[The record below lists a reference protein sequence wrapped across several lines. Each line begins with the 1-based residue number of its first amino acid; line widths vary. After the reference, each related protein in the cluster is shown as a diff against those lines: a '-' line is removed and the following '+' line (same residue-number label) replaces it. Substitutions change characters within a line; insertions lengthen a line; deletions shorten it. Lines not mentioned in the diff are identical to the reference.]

1 MPAGQSYAC
10 AAMSSSAVEGA
21 ELRRAHGVVLLE
33 RAAELSVFADA
44 LQAAINRRGS
54 LLLVDGPAGIGKTTL
69 LRAAC
74 AEARE
79 RDARIVTARGLAL
92 EGDFPYG
99 VVRQLFEPVRSAA
112 TAAEWAELIDGA
124 AGLAE
129 RAFESADV
137 ASVEDDVP
145 YATLHGL
152 FWLAANLAARRP
164 LVVAVDDAHWADPP
178 SLRWLTHLAH
188 RLDGLSILLL
198 LAVRTGP
205 DVRAAALL
213 DELRT
218 AASHPP
224 LRPQPFSAAAT
235 AALVRDR
242 LGDVAGAE
250 LCSACHART
259 AGNPFLLD
267 SVVGVL
273 HAERTPLS
281 DEAVSRVAELGPE
294 PVARAVLRRVAQLP
308 RGAEALTR
316 AVAVLGGP
324 APLRHAAALAGQDVE
339 AAMRLADALRAA
351 AVLAPGTTLEFAHP
365 IVRSAIYD
373 AIDPGERAL
382 GHARAARLLDQ
393 DGAAPERVALHILH
407 TEPAGNAWAVARL
420 RAAGESASGRGAPDA
435 AAAYLRR
442 ALEEPPD
449 PVIRPAVLLELGL
462 ALAADRQA
470 AAPDVLR
477 EAVELTTVPGE
488 RADRAALSARALG
501 LWGHHDSVIAICR
514 EALASAEALE
524 PAQIDHLEAELTASA
539 WVSPA
544 TVADARRLTH
554 AHLDRPGLSSDW
566 RINAAFADTVTG
578 LPGHAAMQRLAPVLA
593 DGSGAVAPDSLT
605 AVFLLLVLVFND
617 ELAAARAVCDAAL
630 DAART
635 RGSMSMVAHASCIR
649 SMIARRTGQ
658 LEDAVSDGRLALD
671 FKLATSPP
679 AAVAWAAAFLIEA
692 LVDLGRLDDADTVA
706 AQAAEREP
714 PHGYIHTLVFLQAR
728 GALRCAQERYDDAL
742 RDLLEAGA
750 GWHELGCDQPAL
762 ATWRTDAAAAHAAC
776 GRQTQAARLAAEQ
789 LAPARRVGTP
799 RTVAIALRTSAKT
812 TGEDRAEELLSQAVS
827 LLEPTPARLDLACAL
842 TDLGALQRRTGRR
855 TEARSPLL
863 RALELADRAGATP
876 LADRARAELL
886 AAGARPRR
894 TALTGPD
901 ALTSAERRVAEHASQ
916 GLTNRQ
922 IAQRLF
928 ITQPTVETHLRHIF
942 QKLEIA
948 SRTDLAGRL
957 R

>member
-1 MPAGQSYAC
+1 
-10 AAMSSSAVEGA
+10 MSSSAVKRA
-21 ELRRAHGVVLLE
+21 DLRRGHGVLPLE
-33 RAAELSVFADA
+33 REAELSTFADA
-44 LQAAINRRGS
+44 LDAAIDRRGS

-74 AEARE
+74 AEARG

-99 VVRQLFEPVRSAA
+99 VVRQLFEPVRSVA
-112 TAAEWAELIDGA
+112 TESDWSELIDGA

-129 RAFESADV
+129 RVFGSAGV

-178 SLRWLTHLAH
+178 SLRWLTHLAN
-188 RLDGLSILLL
+188 RLDGLRILLL
-198 LAVRTGP
+198 LAIRTGP
-205 DVRAAALL
+205 DVRAGAML
-213 DELRT
+213 DELR
-218 AASHPP
+218 AAAEDPP
-224 LRPQPFSAAAT
+224 LRPQPLSAAAT
-235 AALVRDR
+235 ALLVRDR
-242 LGDVAGAE
+242 LGHDAGPE

-267 SVVGVL
+267 AVMRAL

-281 DEAVSRVAELGPE
+281 DEAVSRVAKLGPE

-308 RGAEALTR
+308 RGAEALIR

-324 APLRHAAALAGQDVE
+324 ASLRQAAGLAGQDVE
-339 AAMRLADALRAA
+339 GAMRLADQLRAA
-351 AVLAPGTTLEFAHP
+351 AVLTHGTALEFAHP

-382 GHARAARLLDQ
+382 GHARAAELVEQ
-393 DGAAPERVALHILH
+393 DGADPERVALHLLRS
-407 TEPAGNAWAVARL
+407 EPAARAQAVARL
-420 RAAGESASGRGAPDA
+420 RAAAESASGRGAPDA
-435 AAAYLRR
+435 AATYLRR
-442 ALEEPPD
+442 ALEEPPA
-449 PVIRPAVLLELGL
+449 PVTRPAVLLELGL

-477 EAVELTTVPGE
+477 EAVQLTPVPGE
-488 RADRAALSARALG
+488 RAERAALSARALG
-501 LWGHHDSVIAICR
+501 LWGHHDSVIVICR
-514 EALASAEALE
+514 EALAGGDALE
-524 PAQIDHLEAELTASA
+524 RAQIDRLEAELTASA

-544 TVADARRLTH
+544 TVAEARRCTRGH
-554 AHLDRPGLSSDW
+554 RDRPGSSSDW
-566 RINAAFADTVTG
+566 RINAAFADTVAG
-578 LPGHAAMQRLAPVLA
+578 LPGHEAMRRLVPVLA
-593 DGSGAVAPDSLT
+593 DGSVAVAPDSLT

-617 ELAAARAVCDAAL
+617 ELVAARAACDAAL
-630 DAART
+630 DAARR

-649 SMIARRTGQ
+649 SIIARRSGQ

-671 FKLATSPP
+671 FKLATSP
-679 AAVAWAAAFLIEA
+679 ALAVAWAAAFLIEP
-692 LVDLGRLDDADTVA
+692 LVDLGRLDDADAVA
-706 AQAAEREP
+706 DQAGQRDP
-714 PHGYIHTLVFLQAR
+714 TPGYIHTLLFLQAR

-742 RDLLEAGA
+742 RDLLQAGT
-750 GWHELGCDQPAL
+750 GWRQLGCRQPAL
-762 ATWRTDAAAAHAAC
+762 ATWRTDAAAAHSAC
-776 GRQTQAARLAAEQ
+776 GQQTQAARLAAEQ
-789 LAPARRVGTP
+789 LAAARRVGTP
-799 RTVAIALRTSAKT
+799 RTLAIALRTSAAT
-812 TGEDRAEELLSQAVS
+812 TGDDQAEQLLSQAVR
-827 LLEPTPARLDLACAL
+827 LLEPTPARLELARAL

-855 TEARSPLL
+855 KQARAPLL

-876 LADRARAELL
+876 LAGRARGELL

-942 QKLEIA
+942 QKLDIA
-948 SRTDLAGRL
+948 SRTELPDRL